1 MGVAH
6 CCDTNHYGKELIC
19 LINTD
24 ELTSLLDTMGL
35 PEEWHVVEPVPG
47 DLRNIVWI
55 QNAVKGLDGYFE
67 FSPADSDDLDDEQV
81 KRRIYDAVANATD
94 KRLRS

>member
-1 MGVAH
+1 MP
-6 CCDTNHYGKELIC
+6 DQYGRV
-19 LINTD
+19 
-24 ELTSLLDTMGL
+24 TSLLDTMGL

-81 KRRIYDAVANATD
+81 KNAFMTL
-94 KRLRS
+94 LRTPQTNVFAADSCDRTVIEV